1 MLDFSKMTHEE
12 LEAFLNE
19 DDGEEP
25 WDEETQKD
33 WDEKM
38 NSVKPPKKQE

>member
-1 MLDFSKMTHEE
+1 MKDIAEMTYEE
-12 LEAFLNE
+12 LTEFLNE

-38 NSVKPPKKQE
+38 NS